1 MRNLC
6 AQDVPVMMTEAEY
19 RPEVFEQ
26 LIEGGSV
33 KILQVSPIACGGITP
48 LLELAERAA
57 KVGIMLSPE
66 ISSTAVATMT
76 GCHLAA
82 ALESI
87 NPVEY
92 HMVHQVFFD
101 HLPFSTNDLKGS
113 KVSLPDTAG
122 LGISLVSD
130 NVKEEFCLNQ
140 AKN

>member
-1 MRNLC
+1 M
-6 AQDVPVMMTEAEY
+6 
-19 RPEVFEQ
+19 
-26 LIEGGSV
+26 
-33 KILQVSPIACGGITP
+33 
-48 LLELAERAA
+48 
-57 KVGIMLSPE
+57 
-66 ISSTAVATMT
+66 MT